1 MNDIAHTLYTVVQYV
16 LGFGPTVLLPLVLF
30 FLALFFKVK
39 PAKALRSSLIV
50 GIGFVGI
57 YAIFDILTRNV
68 GPAAQAMVERT
79 GISLPV
85 VDLGWPPLAA
95 ITWGSPIAPFVI
107 PLTMLINVAMLALN
121 KTRTVDV
128 AMLALNKTRTVDVA
142 MLALNKTRTVDV
154 DMWNYWHFALAG
166 TLVYYSTGSF
176 VLGLSAAAIA
186 AIVVLKLADWSA
198 PLVAK
203 YFGLEGISLPTLSS
217 VVFFPIGLLF
227 DKIID
232 KIPGVNRIHIDPENV
247 QKKMGIFGEPMMVG
261 TILGVLL
268 GIIAGYDFKHI
279 LLLGISIGGVMF
291 ILPRM
296 VRILMEGLLPLSEA
310 IKKYLNAKYPG
321 RDDLFIGLDIA
332 VAVGNPA
339 IISTALILTPISVF
353 IAFLLPGNKVLPLG
367 DLANLAVMAS
377 MIVLACRGNI
387 FRAVITAIPVIVA
400 DLWIATKIAP
410 FITGMAKDVNFKM
423 AEGSSGQVSSF
434 LDGGNPF
441 RFWLLEIFNGN
452 IVAIGL
458 IPVLAL
464 IIYGVFRLTKG
475 TVYA

>member
-39 PAKALRSSLIV
+39 PAKVLRSSLIV

-57 YAIFDILTRNV
+57 YAIFDILTSNV

-107 PLTMLINVAMLALN
+107 PLTMLIN
-121 KTRTVDV
+121 
-128 AMLALNKTRTVDVA
+128 VA

-452 IVAIGL
+452 IIAIGL

>member
-1 MNDIAHTLYTVVQYV
+1 MSWVWPNGFIAA
-16 LGFGPTVLLPLVLF
+16 GPF

-57 YAIFDILTRNV
+57 YAIFDILTSNV

-107 PLTMLINVAMLALN
+107 PLTMLIN
-121 KTRTVDV
+121 
-128 AMLALNKTRTVDVA
+128 VA

-452 IVAIGL
+452 IIAIGL

-464 IIYGVFRLTKG
+464 VIYGVFRLTKG

>member
-57 YAIFDILTRNV
+57 YAIFDILTSNV

-128 AMLALNKTRTVDVA
+128 
-142 MLALNKTRTVDV
+142 

-186 AIVVLKLADWSA
+186 AIVVLKVADWSA

-232 KIPGVNRIHIDPENV
+232 KIPGLNRIHIDPESV
-247 QKKMGIFGEPMMVG
+247 QKRLGIFGEPMMVG
-261 TILGVLL
+261 TILGILL

-310 IKKYLNAKYPG
+310 IKKYLNAKYPS

-387 FRAVITAIPVIVA
+387 FRAVITAIPVIIA

-441 RFWLLEIFNGN
+441 RYWLLEIFNGN
-452 IVAIGL
+452 MIAIGL
-458 IPVLAL
+458 VPVIAL
-464 IIYGVFRLTKG
+464 IIYAIFRLTKG

>member
-57 YAIFDILTRNV
+57 YAIFDILTSNV

-107 PLTMLINVAMLALN
+107 PLTILIN
-121 KTRTVDV
+121 
-128 AMLALNKTRTVDVA
+128 VA

-261 TILGVLL
+261 TILGGLL

-452 IVAIGL
+452 IIAIGL

>member
-57 YAIFDILTRNV
+57 YAIFDILTSNV

-107 PLTMLINVAMLALN
+107 PLTMLIN
-121 KTRTVDV
+121 
-128 AMLALNKTRTVDVA
+128 VA

-452 IVAIGL
+452 IIAIGL
-458 IPVLAL
+458 IPMLAL
-464 IIYGVFRLTKG
+464 VIYGVFRLTKG

>member
-57 YAIFDILTRNV
+57 YAIFDILTSNV
-68 GPAAQAMVERT
+68 GPAAQVMVERT

-128 AMLALNKTRTVDVA
+128 
-142 MLALNKTRTVDV
+142 

-186 AIVVLKLADWSA
+186 AIVVLKVADWSA

-232 KIPGVNRIHIDPENV
+232 KIPGLNRIHIDPESV
-247 QKKMGIFGEPMMVG
+247 QKRLGIFGEPMMVG
-261 TILGVLL
+261 TILGILL

-387 FRAVITAIPVIVA
+387 FRAVITAIPVIIA

-441 RFWLLEIFNGN
+441 RYWLLEIFNGN
-452 IVAIGL
+452 MIAIGL
-458 IPVLAL
+458 VPVIAL
-464 IIYGVFRLTKG
+464 IIYAIFRLTKG

>member
-1 MNDIAHTLYTVVQYV
+1 LYTVVQYV

-57 YAIFDILTRNV
+57 YAIFDILTSNV

-107 PLTMLINVAMLALN
+107 PLTMLIN
-121 KTRTVDV
+121 
-128 AMLALNKTRTVDVA
+128 VA

-452 IVAIGL
+452 IIAIGL

>member
-57 YAIFDILTRNV
+57 YAIFDILTSNV

-107 PLTMLINVAMLALN
+107 PLTMLIN
-121 KTRTVDV
+121 
-128 AMLALNKTRTVDVA
+128 VA

-332 VAVGNPA
+332 IAVGNPA

-452 IVAIGL
+452 IIAIGL

-464 IIYGVFRLTKG
+464 VIYGVFRLTKG

>member
-30 FLALFFKVK
+30 FLALFFEVK

-57 YAIFDILTRNV
+57 YAIFDILTSNV

-107 PLTMLINVAMLALN
+107 PLTMLIN
-121 KTRTVDV
+121 
-128 AMLALNKTRTVDVA
+128 VA

-452 IVAIGL
+452 IIAIGL

-464 IIYGVFRLTKG
+464 VIYGVFRLTKG

>member
-57 YAIFDILTRNV
+57 YAIFDILTSNV

-128 AMLALNKTRTVDVA
+128 
-142 MLALNKTRTVDV
+142 

-186 AIVVLKLADWSA
+186 AIVVLKVADWSA

-232 KIPGVNRIHIDPENV
+232 KIPGLNRIHIDPESV
-247 QKKMGIFGEPMMVG
+247 QKRLGIFGEPMMVG
-261 TILGVLL
+261 TILGILL
-268 GIIAGYDFKHI
+268 GIIAGYVFNHI
-279 LLLGISIGGVMF
+279 LLLGISFGGVMF
-291 ILPRM
+291 ILPRL

-387 FRAVITAIPVIVA
+387 FRAVITAIPVIIA

-441 RFWLLEIFNGN
+441 RYWLLEIFNGN
-452 IVAIGL
+452 MIAIGL
-458 IPVLAL
+458 VPVIAL
-464 IIYGVFRLTKG
+464 IIYAIFRLTKG

>member
-57 YAIFDILTRNV
+57 YAIFDILTSNV

-107 PLTMLINVAMLALN
+107 PLTMLIN
-121 KTRTVDV
+121 
-128 AMLALNKTRTVDVA
+128 VA

-217 VVFFPIGLLF
+217 VIFFPIGLLF

-452 IVAIGL
+452 IIAIGL

-464 IIYGVFRLTKG
+464 VIYGVFRLTKG

>member
-57 YAIFDILTRNV
+57 YAIFDILTSNV

-107 PLTMLINVAMLALN
+107 PLTMLIN
-121 KTRTVDV
+121 
-128 AMLALNKTRTVDVA
+128 VA

-296 VRILMEGLLPLSEA
+296 VRILMEDLLPLSEV

-387 FRAVITAIPVIVA
+387 FRAVITAIPVIIA

-452 IVAIGL
+452 IIAIGL

-464 IIYGVFRLTKG
+464 VIYGVFRLTKG

>member
-57 YAIFDILTRNV
+57 YAIFDILTSNV

-107 PLTMLINVAMLALN
+107 PLTMLIN
-121 KTRTVDV
+121 
-128 AMLALNKTRTVDVA
+128 VA

-232 KIPGVNRIHIDPENV
+232 KIPSVNRIHIDPENV

-387 FRAVITAIPVIVA
+387 FRAVITAIPVIIA

-452 IVAIGL
+452 IIAIGL

-464 IIYGVFRLTKG
+464 VIYGVFRLTKG

>member
-57 YAIFDILTRNV
+57 YAIFDILTSNV

-107 PLTMLINVAMLALN
+107 PLTMLIN
-121 KTRTVDV
+121 
-128 AMLALNKTRTVDVA
+128 VA

-268 GIIAGYDFKHI
+268 GIIAEYDFKHI

-452 IVAIGL
+452 IIAIGL

>member
-57 YAIFDILTRNV
+57 YAIFDILTSNV

-107 PLTMLINVAMLALN
+107 PLTMLINVAMLA
-121 KTRTVDV
+121 
-128 AMLALNKTRTVDVA
+128 M
-142 MLALNKTRTVDV
+142 NKTRTVDV

-186 AIVVLKLADWSA
+186 AIVVLKVADWSA

-232 KIPGVNRIHIDPENV
+232 KIPGLNRIHIDPESV
-247 QKKMGIFGEPMMVG
+247 QKRLGIFGEPMMVG
-261 TILGVLL
+261 TILGILL

-321 RDDLFIGLDIA
+321 RADLFIGLDIA

-387 FRAVITAIPVIVA
+387 FRAVITAIPVIIA

-441 RFWLLEIFNGN
+441 RYWLLEIFNGN
-452 IVAIGL
+452 MIAIGL
-458 IPVLAL
+458 VPVIAL
-464 IIYGVFRLTKG
+464 IIYAIFRLTKG

>member
-1 MNDIAHTLYTVVQYV
+1 
-16 LGFGPTVLLPLVLF
+16 
-30 FLALFFKVK
+30 
-39 PAKALRSSLIV
+39 
-50 GIGFVGI
+50 
-57 YAIFDILTRNV
+57 
-68 GPAAQAMVERT
+68 MVERT

-107 PLTMLINVAMLALN
+107 PLTMLIN
-121 KTRTVDV
+121 
-128 AMLALNKTRTVDVA
+128 VA

-452 IVAIGL
+452 IIAIGL

-464 IIYGVFRLTKG
+464 VIYGVFRLTKG

>member
-57 YAIFDILTRNV
+57 YAIFDILTSNV

-107 PLTMLINVAMLALN
+107 PLTMLIN
-121 KTRTVDV
+121 
-128 AMLALNKTRTVDVA
+128 VA

-232 KIPGVNRIHIDPENV
+232 KIPGVNRIHIVPENV

-452 IVAIGL
+452 IIAIGL

>member
-57 YAIFDILTRNV
+57 YAIFDILTSNV

-128 AMLALNKTRTVDVA
+128 
-142 MLALNKTRTVDV
+142 

-176 VLGLSAAAIA
+176 VLGLFAAAIA

-261 TILGVLL
+261 TIQGVLL

>member
-57 YAIFDILTRNV
+57 YAIFDILTSNV

-107 PLTMLINVAMLALN
+107 PLTMLIN
-121 KTRTVDV
+121 
-128 AMLALNKTRTVDVA
+128 VA

-353 IAFLLPGNKVLPLG
+353 IAFLLPGNNVLPLG

-452 IVAIGL
+452 IIAIGL

>member
-1 MNDIAHTLYTVVQYV
+1 MNDIAHTLYNIVQYI
-16 LGFGPTVLLPLVLF
+16 LGFGPTVMLPLVLF
-30 FLALFFKVK
+30 ILALFFKVK
-39 PAKALRSSLIV
+39 PAKALRSSLTV

-57 YAIFDILTRNV
+57 YAIFDILTSNV

-79 GISLPV
+79 GINLPV
-85 VDLGWPPLAA
+85 VDLGWPPLSA

-107 PLTMLINVAMLALN
+107 PLTILIN
-121 KTRTVDV
+121 
-128 AMLALNKTRTVDVA
+128 VA

-166 TLVYYSTGSF
+166 TLVYYSTGSLF
-176 VLGLSAAAIA
+176 FGLLAAAIA
-186 AIVVLKLADWSA
+186 AVVVLKLADWSA
-198 PLVAK
+198 PLVQK

-217 VVFFPIGLLF
+217 VVFFPVGLLV

-232 KIPGVNRIHIDPENV
+232 HIPGLNRIHIDPETV
-247 QKKMGIFGEPMMVG
+247 QKKFGIFGEPDDGWYYSGHSARRNCRIRFQKV
-261 TILGVLL
+261 
-268 GIIAGYDFKHI
+268 

-310 IKKYLNAKYPG
+310 IKKYLNAKYPD
-321 RDDLFIGLDIA
+321 RDDLYIGLDIA

-339 IISTALILTPISVF
+339 IISTALLLTPISVF
-353 IAFLLPGNKVLPLG
+353 IAFVLPGNEVLPLG

-377 MIVLACRGNI
+377 MIALASRGNI
-387 FRAVITAIPVIVA
+387 FRTVLAAIPVIIA

-410 FITGMAKDVNFKM
+410 FITGMAKDVNFKF

-452 IVAIGL
+452 LIAIGL
-458 IPVLAL
+458 VPVIAL
-464 IIYGVFRLTKG
+464 VLYGIFRMTRS

>member
-57 YAIFDILTRNV
+57 YAIFDILTSNV

-107 PLTMLINVAMLALN
+107 PLTMLIN
-121 KTRTVDV
+121 
-128 AMLALNKTRTVDVA
+128 VA

-310 IKKYLNAKYPG
+310 IKKYLNAKYPA

-452 IVAIGL
+452 IIAIGL

>member
-1 MNDIAHTLYTVVQYV
+1 MSETRSDMNDLAHTLYTIVQYV

-57 YAIFDILTRNV
+57 YAIFDILTSNV

-128 AMLALNKTRTVDVA
+128 
-142 MLALNKTRTVDV
+142 

-176 VLGLSAAAIA
+176 VLGLTAAAVA
-186 AIVVLKLADWSA
+186 AIIVLKLADWSA

-232 KIPGVNRIHIDPENV
+232 KIPGLNRIHIDPESV
-247 QKKMGIFGEPMMVG
+247 QKKLGIFGEPMMVG

-441 RFWLLEIFNGN
+441 RYWLLEIFNGN
-452 IVAIGL
+452 VIALGL
-458 IPVLAL
+458 IPVVAL
-464 IIYGVFRLTKG
+464 VIYGVFRLTKG

>member
-30 FLALFFKVK
+30 FLVLFFKVK

-57 YAIFDILTRNV
+57 YAIFDILTSNV

-121 KTRTVDV
+121 KTRTI
-128 AMLALNKTRTVDVA
+128 
-142 MLALNKTRTVDV
+142 DV

-452 IVAIGL
+452 IIAIGL

-464 IIYGVFRLTKG
+464 VIYGVFRLTKG

>member
-57 YAIFDILTRNV
+57 YAIFDILTSNV

-107 PLTMLINVAMLALN
+107 PLTMLIN
-121 KTRTVDV
+121 
-128 AMLALNKTRTVDVA
+128 VA

-217 VVFFPIGLLF
+217 VVFFLIGLLF

-452 IVAIGL
+452 IIAIGL

>member
-57 YAIFDILTRNV
+57 YAIFDILTSNV

-107 PLTMLINVAMLALN
+107 PLTMLIN
-121 KTRTVDV
+121 
-128 AMLALNKTRTVDVA
+128 VA

-452 IVAIGL
+452 IIAIGL
-458 IPVLAL
+458 IPALAL

>member
-57 YAIFDILTRNV
+57 YAIFDILTSNV

-107 PLTMLINVAMLALN
+107 PLTMLIN
-121 KTRTVDV
+121 
-128 AMLALNKTRTVDVA
+128 VA

-268 GIIAGYDFKHI
+268 GIIAGYNFKHI

-452 IVAIGL
+452 IIAIGL

>member
-57 YAIFDILTRNV
+57 YAIFDILTSNV

-85 VDLGWPPLAA
+85 VNLGWPPLAA

-107 PLTMLINVAMLALN
+107 PLTMLIN
-121 KTRTVDV
+121 
-128 AMLALNKTRTVDVA
+128 VA

-452 IVAIGL
+452 IIAIGL

-464 IIYGVFRLTKG
+464 VIYGVFRLTKG

>member
-57 YAIFDILTRNV
+57 YAIFDILTSNV

-107 PLTMLINVAMLALN
+107 PLTMLIN
-121 KTRTVDV
+121 
-128 AMLALNKTRTVDVA
+128 VA

-353 IAFLLPGNKVLPLG
+353 IAFLLPGNKVLPFG

-452 IVAIGL
+452 IIAIGL

>member
-57 YAIFDILTRNV
+57 YAIFDILTSNV

-107 PLTMLINVAMLALN
+107 PLTMLIN
-121 KTRTVDV
+121 
-128 AMLALNKTRTVDVA
+128 VA

-247 QKKMGIFGEPMMVG
+247 QKKMGIFGEPMIVG

-452 IVAIGL
+452 IIAIGL

>member
-57 YAIFDILTRNV
+57 YAIFDILTSNV

-107 PLTMLINVAMLALN
+107 PLTMLIN
-121 KTRTVDV
+121 
-128 AMLALNKTRTVDVA
+128 VA

-203 YFGLEGISLPTLSS
+203 YFGLEGILLPTLSS

-452 IVAIGL
+452 IIAIGL

>member
-1 MNDIAHTLYTVVQYV
+1 
-16 LGFGPTVLLPLVLF
+16 
-30 FLALFFKVK
+30 
-39 PAKALRSSLIV
+39 
-50 GIGFVGI
+50 
-57 YAIFDILTRNV
+57 
-68 GPAAQAMVERT
+68 MVERT

-107 PLTMLINVAMLALN
+107 PLTMLIN
-121 KTRTVDV
+121 
-128 AMLALNKTRTVDVA
+128 VA

-247 QKKMGIFGEPMMVG
+247 QKNGNLRRAYDGG
-261 TILGVLL
+261 YYSGVLL

-452 IVAIGL
+452 IIAIGL

>member
-30 FLALFFKVK
+30 FLALLFKVK

-57 YAIFDILTRNV
+57 YAIFDILTSNV

-107 PLTMLINVAMLALN
+107 PLTMLIN
-121 KTRTVDV
+121 
-128 AMLALNKTRTVDVA
+128 VA

-387 FRAVITAIPVIVA
+387 FRAVITAIPVIVV

-452 IVAIGL
+452 IIAIGL

-464 IIYGVFRLTKG
+464 VIYGVFRLTKG

>member
-57 YAIFDILTRNV
+57 YAIFDILTSNV

-107 PLTMLINVAMLALN
+107 PLTMLINA
-121 KTRTVDV
+121 
-128 AMLALNKTRTVDVA
+128 A

-452 IVAIGL
+452 IIAIGL

>member
-57 YAIFDILTRNV
+57 YAIFDILTSNV

-121 KTRTVDV
+121 KTRTIE
-128 AMLALNKTRTVDVA
+128 
-142 MLALNKTRTVDV
+142 V

-261 TILGVLL
+261 TILGGLL

-452 IVAIGL
+452 IIAIGL